1 MVARSGGVWFV
12 SRRIEWSPWAAI
24 EMSKEDV
31 GQSAPG
37 IEPPTVDGRV
47 APRVPRK
54 EAAGDLNVRGQ
65 SAVAAAAPA
74 LACSLPARSLAC
86 CWGCFAVLFCFA
98 FRCAVYRL
106 FCGWAPLAERAAAGG
121 SRRCRAEPTG
131 LSSLVCARAQ
141 VLASASGGGE
151 GGSAAEGQ
159 VLQPR
164 PPVDGGPV
172 PPPQGPKKVM
182 NPHDKKL
189 RQLIWDCW
197 TRIIDDADCSND
209 LSGLNST
216 AALPTLNLICDATGV
231 KGNNRVAFCRR
242 WIGRKMENPEL
253 DLTGKDPGEKKA
265 RKPRAK
271 ITKKQRDAVAQAA
284 AKVLRPPQ

>member
-1 MVARSGGVWFV
+1 M
-12 SRRIEWSPWAAI
+12 
-24 EMSKEDV
+24 
-31 GQSAPG
+31 
-37 IEPPTVDGRV
+37 
-47 APRVPRK
+47 
-54 EAAGDLNVRGQ
+54 
-65 SAVAAAAPA
+65 SAVD
-74 LACSLPARSLAC
+74 
-86 CWGCFAVLFCFA
+86 
-98 FRCAVYRL
+98 RL
-106 FCGWAPLAERAAAGG
+106 FCGVGAVSGTGAGP
-121 SRRCRAEPTG
+121 SRRCRAEESG
-131 LSSLVCARAQ
+131 LSLLLWCVRSQ

-164 PPVDGGPV
+164 PPVDGGPA

-216 AALPTLNLICDATGV
+216 AALPTLNLICDATGI

-242 WIGRKMENPEL
+242 WIGRKLENPGL

-284 AKVLRPPQ
+284 AKVLRPPN